1 MDSKIFTMLLAAFI
15 LVSCGADGN
24 SSKGIIGS
32 PLQQESGIFNSY
44 GIETSK
50 VFVVDE
56 TTDRLLGIG
65 LSDFAIKHQ
74 FELKKKEDEHVTI
87 MDINEKF
94 VIDFSKKHLNIY
106 GLDGGV
112 YDRPFNFQGTPT
124 SAAYNPFT
132 RTMIIQD
139 NLQSVGMMQLAENG
153 SITSSWLGGPQLAS
167 GTSIVAGDLDKT
179 GRLVLA
185 MSDETMAVVDVT
197 QSIAQQSWQQTAF
210 SPGLGK
216 VTWVAPDNRNPDL
229 LLVSSSTK
237 IAIINSA
244 TKVVV
249 DQKTLDSSS
258 SIRFSSKAGLGHV
271 FTEKAGVVSLYFINS
286 QGAIGVES
294 LAQASLTGLKQS
306 FLSAD
311 AASITLLFEVGYR
324 ERSVLKMRLSD
335 ALVEVEK
342 SIDTTGETS
351 INGSTVFVN
360 FKDPLGALELHSL
373 TSDDVKRLEG
383 YNFDYLRA
391 HN

>member
-1 MDSKIFTMLLAAFI
+1 MGSKVIKIVLAAG
-15 LVSCGADGN
+15 LLNSCQADDGK
-24 SSKGIIGS
+24 KGMIGDR
-32 PLQQESGIFNSY
+32 LTQDSGIFNSY
-44 GIETSK
+44 GIETSS
-50 VFVVDE
+50 VFVVDQ
-56 TTDRLLGIG
+56 TTDRLLGIS
-65 LSDFAIKHQ
+65 LSDFTIKHQ
-74 FELKKKEDEHVTI
+74 FELKKKEAEHVTI

-106 GLDGGV
+106 GLDGGS

-139 NLQSVGMMQLAENG
+139 SLQSVGMMQLAESG
-153 SITSSWLGGPQLAS
+153 SITSSWRGGPQLAS
-167 GTSIVAGDLDKT
+167 GTSIVAGDLDKS

-185 MSDETMAVVDVT
+185 MSDETMAVVDVS
-197 QSIAQQSWQQTAF
+197 QSIAQQSWQQTSF

-216 VTWVAPDNRNPDL
+216 VTWVAPDSRNADL

-237 IAIINSA
+237 IAIVNSA

-249 DQKTLDSSS
+249 DQKALESSS
-258 SIRFSSKAGLGHV
+258 VIKFSSKAGLGHI
-271 FTEKAGVVSLYFINS
+271 FTEKNGVVSVYFINA

-294 LAQASLTGLKQS
+294 LAQASLAGLKQS
-306 FLSAD
+306 YLDGDASAL
-311 AASITLLFEVGYR
+311 TMLFQVGYR
-324 ERSVLKMRLSD
+324 ERSVIKMRLSD

-351 INGSTVFVN
+351 INGKTVFVN
-360 FKDPLGALELHSL
+360 YEDPLGALELHSL

-383 YNFDYLRA
+383 YNFDYLRT